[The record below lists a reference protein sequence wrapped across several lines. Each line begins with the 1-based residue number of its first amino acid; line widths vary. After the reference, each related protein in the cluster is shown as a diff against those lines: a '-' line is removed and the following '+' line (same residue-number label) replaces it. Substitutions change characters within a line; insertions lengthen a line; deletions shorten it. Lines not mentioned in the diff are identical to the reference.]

1 MGLLWTICNRST
13 TGACEQG
20 AGPGYTMMR
29 GGMVGIYLS
38 HGVVV
43 LMFLIGSTVRV
54 GASVLVCLS
63 VAGWQR

>member
-1 MGLLWTICNRST
+1 
-13 TGACEQG
+13 
-20 AGPGYTMMR
+20 MMR